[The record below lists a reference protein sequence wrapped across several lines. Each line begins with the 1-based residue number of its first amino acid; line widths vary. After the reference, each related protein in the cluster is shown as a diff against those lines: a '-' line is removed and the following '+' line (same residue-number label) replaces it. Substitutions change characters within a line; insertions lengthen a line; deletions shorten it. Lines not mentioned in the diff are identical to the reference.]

1 MEKIKILLIVDDY
14 VPHSIKIAAK
24 MMHEMALRYKQMG
37 YEVSVLTPDPL
48 QKEPLIIRLF
58 DRFLMEKRGSNG

>member
-1 MEKIKILLIVDDY
+1 MRILLIVDDY

-48 QKEPLIIRLF
+48 QKEPLIIKDIEGINVLYF
-58 DRFLMEKRGSNG
+58 KSGETA